1 MIKPEMFELPME
13 AQFKLRKINDEID
26 ECKDVEALQENLKNM
41 TKMFMRYQHM
51 LNMVLK
57 EVIENNIRAIAEG
70 QLK

>member
-57 EVIENNIRAIAEG
+57 EVIENNIKAIAEG

>member
-26 ECKDVEALQENLKNM
+26 ECKDVAALQENLKNM

-57 EVIENNIRAIAEG
+57 EVIESNIRAIAEG